1 MVVGEI
7 GVSRREFLYEM
18 QWWEVNRIIRG
29 YRRRGTLERQLLAEV
44 VYSSMFSM
52 RDPNGKS
59 VSDLFPSLFEDDDD
73 DGNTKK
79 PLPDDEHDDLV
90 GEMNAINDALCKKRR
105 KSKKKT

>member
-7 GVSRREFLYEM
+7 GISRREFLYEV

-52 RDPNGKS
+52 RDPKGKS
-59 VSDLFPSLFEDDDD
+59 VSDLFPSLFEDDDED
-73 DGNTKK
+73 NTKK
-79 PLPDDEHDDLV
+79 PLPDDEHDNLV
-90 GEMNAINDALCKKRR
+90 AEMDAINAALGKKRR
-105 KSKKKT
+105 KSKKIT